1 MKRFA
6 YVRNAD
12 SEDQLNGYLEG
23 GYEIIGRIDGNV
35 GFIIAGEDRAGW
47 TLRDYYIPRLASGL
61 IVAEEITADNPIF
74 ERNQAIIWFE
84 DSIVL
89 TTVVD
94 SETVTITTFDGYE
107 PKVNRIGVEFRLHL
121 KFNSKLESWQM
132 ENVFAY
138 RTDRPENS
146 PRLPATDN
154 QKSKLYK
161 FFRDIVLNKGR
172 IPARVFL
179 AGQTNG
185 IEIEI
190 GFEERE
196 VERLMER
203 MAEHKANIHHLQIA
217 LEASLVK

>member
-1 MKRFA
+1 MKRYA
-6 YVRNAD
+6 YVRGAD
-12 SEDQLNGYLEG
+12 NEKHLTAYIEPR
-23 GYEIIGRIDGNV
+23 YEIIGRIDGS
-35 GFIIAGEDRAGW
+35 FIIAGEDQAGW
-47 TLRDYYIPRLASGL
+47 TLDEYYIPRIGSSG
-61 IVAEEITADNPIF
+61 VMGVEEITEDNPIF

-107 PKVNRIGVEFRLHL
+107 PEVNRIGVEFRLHL

-132 ENVFAY
+132 ENVYAY
-138 RTDRPENS
+138 RTDQPETAF
-146 PRLPATDN
+146 RRPATDN

-161 FFRDIVLNKGR
+161 FFRDTVLNKGR

-179 AGQTNG
+179 AGQSNG
-185 IEIEI
+185 IELAI

-196 VERLMER
+196 LERLQIKVAA
-203 MAEHKANIHHLQIA
+203 AESQIRLLQIQ
-217 LEASLVK
+217 LETSLVK

>member
-6 YVRNAD
+6 YVRGADNEKHLNA
-12 SEDQLNGYLEG
+12 YIEG
-23 GYEIIGRIDGNV
+23 GYEIIGRVDEA
-35 GFIIAGEDRAGW
+35 FIIAGEDNAGW
-47 TLRDYYIPRLASGL
+47 TLQEYYIPRIGSSG
-61 IVAEEITADNPIF
+61 VMGAEEITEDNPIY

-107 PKVNRIGVEFRLHL
+107 PEVNRIGVEFRLHL

-154 QKSKLYK
+154 QKGKLYR

-179 AGQTNG
+179 AGQSNG
-185 IEIEI
+185 IELAI

-196 VERLMER
+196 LERLQIKVAA
-203 MAEHKANIHHLQIA
+203 AESQIRLLQIQ

>member
-1 MKRFA
+1 MKRYA
-6 YVRNAD
+6 YVRGAD
-12 SEDQLNGYLEG
+12 DEKHLTAYIEPR
-23 GYEIIGRIDGNV
+23 YEIIDRIDDS
-35 GFIIAGEDRAGW
+35 FIIAGEDQAGW
-47 TLRDYYIPRLASGL
+47 TLDEYYIPRIGSSG
-61 IVAEEITADNPIF
+61 VMGAEEITEDNPIF

-84 DSIVL
+84 DSIVRI
-89 TTVVD
+89 TVVD

-107 PKVNRIGVEFRLHL
+107 PKVNRIGMEFRLHL

-138 RTDRPENS
+138 RTDRPETA

-161 FFRDIVLNKGR
+161 FFRDTVLNGDR

-185 IEIEI
+185 IELAI

-196 VERLMER
+196 LERLQIKVAA
-203 MAEHKANIHHLQIA
+203 AESQIHLLQIQ

>member
-6 YVRNAD
+6 YIRGAETEARLNPYI
-12 SEDQLNGYLEG
+12 ED
-23 GYEIIGRIDGNV
+23 GYEIIGRIDDN
-35 GFIIAGEDRAGW
+35 FIIAGEDHAGW
-47 TLRDYYIPRLASGL
+47 TLHDYYIPRLASGL
-61 IVAEEITADNPIF
+61 IGAEEITEDHEIF
-74 ERNQAIIWFE
+74 ERNQAVIWFE

-89 TTVVD
+89 VTVVD
-94 SETVTITTFDGYE
+94 SETVTIHTFDGYE

-121 KFNSKLESWQM
+121 AFNPTLELWQM
-132 ENVFAY
+132 MNTYAY
-138 RTDRPENS
+138 RTDRPETS

-154 QKSKLYK
+154 QISKLYR
-161 FFRDIVLNKGR
+161 FFRDTVLNGDR

-185 IEIEI
+185 IELAI

-196 VERLMER
+196 VDRLMDR
-203 MAEHKANIHHLQIA
+203 VTEHNSKIRELQIQ